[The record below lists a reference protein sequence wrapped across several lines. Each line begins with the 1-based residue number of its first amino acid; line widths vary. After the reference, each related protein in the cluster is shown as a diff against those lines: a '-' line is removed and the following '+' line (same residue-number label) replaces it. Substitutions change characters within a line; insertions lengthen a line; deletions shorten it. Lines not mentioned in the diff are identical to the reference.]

1 MDEFGEEMREK
12 LFFGEM
18 IINIWLPC
26 CSYKQFWQITVLV
39 PEENFQISPRIWLQ
53 IGPMSKLELVW
64 AISSLI
70 EDA

>member
-1 MDEFGEEMREK
+1 M
-12 LFFGEM
+12 
-18 IINIWLPC
+18 NIWLPC